1 MLLKVQSRS
10 NPSIV
15 YDVDTEA
22 VTCTCPD
29 FVYRSRRAETTY
41 ICKHIRDA
49 ARTHTDLFPDGILNI
64 ADPSRHADM
73 SMRNLSLVL
82 GWLGGEYSVAKR
94 DGAIFALHGGDGFDI
109 GAYAS
114 HLAIYEINIGDVKWH
129 DDGHATCGLPTEKDG
144 VILHV
149 PAKEFPYAKLF
160 QLLEPKELCEVCES
174 FCDKDLMLTP
184 RGVEGGDVEFRSAE
198 DIVAFVGFET
208 ESLWNWYSGVERKKI
223 AGKGGC

>member
-1 MLLKVQSRS
+1 MTVFTASTGLPKGKSGKFSFTAQKEE
-10 NPSIV
+10 IV
-15 YDVDTEA
+15 KRA
-22 VTCTCPD
+22 
-29 FVYRSRRAETTY
+29 YRE
-41 ICKHIRDA
+41 
-49 ARTHTDLFPDGILNI
+49 
-64 ADPSRHADM
+64 
-73 SMRNLSLVL
+73 
-82 GWLGGEYSVAKR
+82 
-94 DGAIFALHGGDGFDI
+94 GDGLYI

-160 QLLEPKELCEVCES
+160 QLLEPKELCEVCER
-174 FCDKDLMLTP
+174 FCGKGLMLTP

-208 ESLWNWYSGVERKKI
+208 ESLWNWYSGVERKKNCRE
-223 AGKGGC
+223 GRTLVPLPHQTFFF